1 MKKLFL
7 LNLLFFFALEG
18 ISQSCGD
25 DGFWKVGS
33 QFGTERLS
41 SNCGDFI
48 CHGFAAAYWEDGFTQ
63 GSSLNS
69 INPGIVNVKTSYTS
83 SAGFTDRYYFQN
95 SNKYIQVCGQ
105 SLSNV
110 DVITQVFGSFPGP
123 HSLVR
128 DRNTTFNP
136 KFISKYGTESPVIR
150 HDFDSTLYELQNAGK
165 TEPDK
170 YYVLSLQ

>member
-7 LNLLFFFALEG
+7 LYLLFFFALEG

-83 SAGFTDRYYFQN
+83 SAGFTDRYYFQH

-110 DVITQVFGSFPGP
+110 DVITQVVLPSALIATIRNPWIWRSF
-123 HSLVR
+123 
-128 DRNTTFNP
+128 
-136 KFISKYGTESPVIR
+136 
-150 HDFDSTLYELQNAGK
+150 LYL
-165 TEPDK
+165 
-170 YYVLSLQ
+170 